1 MQKRQFVLLVIQCLF
16 CMSVMAQTVTHG
28 FKNPVIPGFH
38 PDPSVCRVGDDFY
51 LVNSSFQYFPGVPV
65 FHSKDLIHWEQ
76 IGNCLTRDSQVDL
89 YRPNPS
95 TGIYAP
101 TIRYHEGVFYMVTTN
116 ISMLSKPHR
125 QGETVK
131 SNFIVYTTDP
141 AGEWSDPVWLDQG
154 GIDPSLYFEDG
165 KCYLV
170 SNPNNQIIL
179 CEINPRTGEQL
190 TPGKIIWEGT
200 GGRYPEGPHLYKK
213 DGWYYLLCAEG
224 GTEYGHK
231 VTIARSRYIDGPY
244 LGDPS
249 NPILTHINH
258 NGALSPIQGTGHA
271 DMVEAADGSWWMVA
285 LAFRPQVRMHHLLGR
300 ETFLMPVRWDKNAWP
315 VVNGDGTV
323 SLDMD
328 VPTLPQQTPATK
340 PIRTTFTN
348 GKLGPE
354 WLHISNP
361 LRDNYTFSHGK
372 LELTA
377 SEFTLNEG
385 MHSPTFVGRRQ
396 EHFNFTAT
404 TRLRISKTADGDEAG
419 LTTYMS
425 PEGHYEV
432 ALQQKAGGKKAVIL
446 RYRLEEL
453 TYIAKEVAVQAD
465 EVTLRVEGT
474 PAFYEFSFS
483 TDGTHF
489 TKLGKMNTEFL
500 SSETLGGFT
509 GIIIGMYASGKPK
522 TKGKASFSYFDYE
535 PKD

>member
-1 MQKRQFVLLVIQCLF
+1 MNRIVLLIFQCLF
-16 CMSVMAQTVTHG
+16 CVNIVAQSLNHG
-28 FKNPVIPGFH
+28 YKNPVIPGFH
-38 PDPSVCRVGDDFY
+38 PDPSVCRVGNDYY
-51 LVNSSFQYFPGVPV
+51 LVNSSFQYFPGVPI
-65 FHSKDLIHWEQ
+65 FHSRDLIHWEQ

-89 YRPNPS
+89 YAADPS
-95 TGIYAP
+95 SGISAP
-101 TIRYHEGVFYMVTTN
+101 TIRYHEGVFYMVTTS
-116 ISMLSKPHR
+116 ISEIRKPHK
-125 QGETVK
+125 QGEGEKVK
-131 SNFIVYTTDP
+131 RNFIVYTTDP

-154 GIDPSLYFEDG
+154 GIDPSLFFENG
-165 KCYLV
+165 KCYFA
-170 SNPNNQIIL
+170 SNPNDQIVL
-179 CEINPRTGEQL
+179 CEINPKTGEQL

-200 GGRYPEGPHLYKK
+200 GGRYPEGPHIYKK

-328 VPTLPQQTPATK
+328 VPTLPQKGTAAK
-340 PIRTTFTN
+340 PIRTTFDKGELN
-348 GKLGPE
+348 PE
-354 WLHISNP
+354 WLYISNP
-361 LRDNYTFSHGK
+361 QRTNYAFSHGK
-372 LELTA
+372 LELQT
-377 SEFTLNEG
+377 SDITLDDGVN
-385 MHSPTFVGRRQ
+385 SPTFLGRRQ
-396 EHFNFTAT
+396 EHFNFIAT
-404 TRLRISKTADGDEAG
+404 TQLHLGNAVEGDEAG

-425 PEGHYEV
+425 PEGHYEI
-432 ALQQKAGGKKAVIL
+432 ALQQKADGKRAIIL

-453 TYIAKEVAVQAD
+453 RYIAKEVPVHKD

-474 PAFYEFSFS
+474 PAFYEFSYS
-483 TDGTHF
+483 EDGKHF

-509 GIIIGMYASGKPK
+509 GIILGMYAYGGPRTK
-522 TKGKASFSYFDYE
+522 TKAAFSYFDYE
-535 PKD
+535 PKE